1 VSYLY
6 YPGCCCALKATGRAY
21 EESLLAVLARL
32 GVQFPELG
40 DWNCC
45 GATMYMAVDEKRSW
59 ALSLRNLALA
69 EKQGGNGPVDLVT
82 PCPAC
87 YVVMKKAQKTLEEGG
102 PVAEALQGALQDA
115 GLAYGG
121 QVRVRHPLDVL
132 VNDVGLARISQA
144 VTRPLAGLR
153 VACYY
158 GCLLTR
164 PFAVFDDPA
173 DPRTLDRLVAA
184 LGAEPVDWPLK
195 TRCCGGSLTG
205 TVEEVGLRLAYI
217 LLREAKQRGAD
228 VVVTACPFCECN
240 LECFQKKVRREY
252 PDLAALPAV
261 FFTQLVG
268 VAMGIPAKELG
279 LHRLLVPL
287 EPALAR
293 VHRGGSYAAATA

>member
-6 YPGCCCALKATGRAY
+6 YPGCCCALEATGRAY

-69 EKQGGNGPVDLVT
+69 EKQGGNGPVD
-82 PCPAC
+82 
-87 YVVMKKAQKTLEEGG
+87 
-102 PVAEALQGALQDA
+102 
-115 GLAYGG
+115 
-121 QVRVRHPLDVL
+121 
-132 VNDVGLARISQA
+132 
-144 VTRPLAGLR
+144 
-153 VACYY
+153 
-158 GCLLTR
+158 
-164 PFAVFDDPA
+164 
-173 DPRTLDRLVAA
+173 
-184 LGAEPVDWPLK
+184 WPLK

-240 LECFQKKVRREY
+240 LECFQKKVRRKY